1 MPMDETLAV
10 AAIDLG
16 GRPHVAVDLKL
27 KVRQV
32 GDLQAELVHDFFEGF
47 AIGARANVH
56 VKVLYGRSSHHHI
69 EAVFKA
75 FARALRV
82 ACSKDKQLET
92 MLPSTK
98 GLL

>member
-1 MPMDETLAV
+1 M
-10 AAIDLG
+10 
-16 GRPHVAVDLKL
+16 
-27 KVRQV
+27 
-32 GDLQAELVHDFFEGF
+32 
-47 AIGARANVH
+47 GARANIH
-56 VKVLYGRSSHHHI
+56 AKVFYGRSSHHKI

-82 ACSKDKQLET
+82 ACAKDKRLVR